1 MGKKR
6 KRNKRD
12 SRTTELVRQKKYIKK
27 IMGRINK
34 TIDGVFVDIVGDNS
48 KLSGYDQ
55 FLNQGGKNSSRE
67 LNELTNDYKSLI
79 TKHRQVF
86 EQLAALEEIIMQ
98 LRIRENLGD
107 IKLSQVRE
115 YVYARTPFYRK
126 DKVSKDVRV
135 IVEKIE
141 FYPEGMEDINNL
153 FGNQEFMDTAK
164 YKLAKS
170 IDVEISENIRCYKRD
185 YLQNKNK

>member
-55 FLNQGGKNSSRE
+55 FLNQGTNNPSRE

-79 TKHRQVF
+79 TKHREVF
-86 EQLAALEEIIMQ
+86 EQLASLEEIIMQ

-153 FGNQEFMDTAK
+153 FSNQEFMDTAK

-170 IDVEISENIRCYKRD
+170 IDMEISENVRCYKRN
-185 YLQNKNK
+185 YSQNKNK

>member
-1 MGKKR
+1 
-6 KRNKRD
+6 
-12 SRTTELVRQKKYIKK
+12 
-27 IMGRINK
+27 MGRINK

-55 FLNQGGKNSSRE
+55 FLNQGGNKPSRE

-79 TKHRQVF
+79 TKHREVF
-86 EQLAALEEIIMQ
+86 EQLASLEEIIMQ

-126 DKVSKDVRV
+126 DKVTKDVRV
-135 IVEKIE
+135 IVDKME
-141 FYPEGMEDINNL
+141 FYPEGGSDINIL
-153 FGNQEFMDTAK
+153 LGNEDFVERAK
-164 YKLAKS
+164 YRLAQAM
-170 IDVEISENIRCYKRD
+170 DNEIEENIRTIK
-185 YLQNKNK
+185 LMSK

>member
-1 MGKKR
+1 
-6 KRNKRD
+6 
-12 SRTTELVRQKKYIKK
+12 
-27 IMGRINK
+27 MGRINK
-34 TIDGVFVDIVGDNS
+34 TIDGVFVDIVGS
-48 KLSGYDQ
+48 SSELSGYDQ
-55 FLNQGGKNSSRE
+55 FLNQGTKTPSRE
-67 LNELTNDYKSLI
+67 LKKLTDDYKSLI

-86 EQLAALEEIIMQ
+86 EQLASLEEIIMQ

-170 IDVEISENIRCYKRD
+170 IDAEISENVRSYKRN
-185 YLQNKNK
+185 YSQNKNK

>member
-1 MGKKR
+1 
-6 KRNKRD
+6 
-12 SRTTELVRQKKYIKK
+12 
-27 IMGRINK
+27 MGRINK
-34 TIDGVFVDIVGDNS
+34 SIDGVFVDIVGDNS

-55 FLNQGGKNSSRE
+55 FLNQGTNNPSRE
-67 LNELTNDYKSLI
+67 LKKLTDDYKIIISENRL
-79 TKHRQVF
+79 VF
-86 EQLAALEEIIMQ
+86 EKLAALEEIIMQ

-141 FYPEGMEDINNL
+141 FYPEGTEDINNL
-153 FGNQEFMDTAK
+153 FGNQEFMDSAK

-170 IDVEISENIRCYKRD
+170 IDAEISENVRSYKRN
-185 YLQNKNK
+185 YSQNKNK

>member
-1 MGKKR
+1 
-6 KRNKRD
+6 
-12 SRTTELVRQKKYIKK
+12 
-27 IMGRINK
+27 MGRINK
-34 TIDGVFVDIVGDNS
+34 TIEGVFIDIVGNSS

-55 FLNQGGKNSSRE
+55 FLNQGTDKSSRE
-67 LNELTNDYKSLI
+67 LNKLTNDYKSLI
-79 TKHRQVF
+79 VENKEIF
-86 EQLAALEEIIMQ
+86 EQLASLEEVIMQ
-98 LRIRENLGD
+98 LRIRENLDD

-170 IDVEISENIRCYKRD
+170 IDMEISENVRCYKRN